1 MKTLLSF
8 VSASLLAVS
17 FSFAQVPGIPGL
29 SRAPVSTGPQGTT
42 LGANLTSGA
51 SGIDLANRVK
61 LRGFVDFDYKN
72 LQNDEAG
79 GVDNDSAG
87 FNTAA
92 DLDFLFDF
100 SPITA
105 EVHTRINDDSDL
117 LEQAFIRYSINR
129 DFSISM
135 GRQLTTLGFEADE
148 APNLYQVSNA
158 YLYGDDIEQDHGGG
172 HGLRRN
178 YVDGIRANFNNG
190 RFGFTIGLH
199 NELYP
204 NAVKGLIAGGAPIK
218 PDPNSTKSGD
228 IGIDLQLALM
238 IMPGFEARLGYAHDS
253 VQEAFPGALDDDDIE
268 QFNAWVAYN
277 DGGLTLALEYD
288 DWDIISIDAW
298 NIMLMG
304 SYQFNNFFALT
315 LRYSHEDFE
324 YSSTN
329 EDDVDRITIGAG
341 FSITDNFGINL
352 EMSHSGVDVKNGG
365 VDSSY
370 DVEEYYAE
378 GIMTF

>member
-8 VSASLLAVS
+8 VSASMLAVS
-17 FSFAQVPGIPGL
+17 SSFAQVPGIPGL
-29 SRAPVSTGPQGTT
+29 SRAPVVSTGPQGTT

-51 SGIDLANRVK
+51 GGIDLANRVK
-61 LRGFVDFDYKN
+61 LRGFIDFMYAN
-72 LQNDEAG
+72 LQNDEPQVLGA
-79 GVDNDSAG
+79 DPNDKAG
-87 FNTAA
+87 FNTAV
-92 DLDFLFDF
+92 DMDFLLDF
-100 SPITA
+100 SPVTA
-105 EVHTRINDDSDL
+105 EIHTNLNNTSGSFATS
-117 LEQAFIRYSINR
+117 LEQAFIRYSFNR
-129 DFSISM
+129 DFNISM

-148 APNLYQVSNA
+148 APNLYQVSYA
-158 YLYGDDIEQDHGGG
+158 YLLGDIIDGGMG
-172 HGLRRN
+172 GRRN

-190 RFGFTIGLH
+190 RFGFTLGLH
-199 NELYP
+199 NELYSETH
-204 NAVKGLIAGGAPIK
+204 
-218 PDPNSTKSGD
+218 STKKGD

-253 VQEAFPGALDDDDIE
+253 EDDRDPATEDDIE

-288 DWDIISIDAW
+288 DWDIGSWDAW
-298 NIMLMG
+298 NVMLMG

-324 YSSTN
+324 YSATKE
-329 EDDVDRITIGAG
+329 EDSDRITIGAG

-365 VDSSY
+365 ADSSY

>member
-1 MKTLLSF
+1 MKTLLYF
-8 VSASLLAVS
+8 VSASLFAVS
-17 FSFAQVPGIPGL
+17 SSFAQVPGIPGM
-29 SRAPVSTGPQGTT
+29 SRAPVVSTGPQGTT

-51 SGIDLANRVK
+51 GGIDLANRVK
-61 LRGFVDFDYKN
+61 LRGFVDFMYAN
-72 LQNDEAG
+72 RQNDGSLPATAG
-79 GVDNDSAG
+79 TDSAG

-105 EVHTRINDDSDL
+105 EIHTQVDNTNI

-129 DFSISM
+129 DFNISM
-135 GRQLTTLGFEADE
+135 GRQLTALGFEADE

-158 YLYGDDIEQDHGGG
+158 YLFGDIIGGTIG
-172 HGLRRN
+172 GSTITPGQYRRN

-190 RFGFTIGLH
+190 RFGFTLGLH
-199 NELYP
+199 NELYHST
-204 NAVKGLIAGGAPIK
+204 A
-218 PDPNSTKSGD
+218 STKSGD

-253 VQEAFPGALDDDDIE
+253 EDDTNPATEDDVE
-268 QFNAWVAYN
+268 QFNAWLAYT

-288 DWDIISIDAW
+288 DWDIKSLDAW

-315 LRYSHEDFE
+315 LRYSHEDV
-324 YSSTN
+324 
-329 EDDVDRITIGAG
+329 EDSATSEADSDRITIGAG

-352 EMSHSGVDVKNGG
+352 EMSHSSVDVKTGG
-365 VDSSY
+365 TASSY
-370 DVEEYYAE
+370 DVEELYAE

>member
-105 EVHTRINDDSDL
+105 EVHTRINNSDL
-117 LEQAFIRYSINR
+117 LEQAFIRYSFNR
-129 DFSISM
+129 DFNISM
-135 GRQLTTLGFEADE
+135 GRQLTTLGFESDE

-158 YLYGDDIEQDHGGG
+158 YLFGDIIGGTIG
-172 HGLRRN
+172 GTTITPGQYRRN

-190 RFGFTIGLH
+190 RFGFTLGLH
-199 NELYP
+199 NELYHST
-204 NAVKGLIAGGAPIK
+204 A
-218 PDPNSTKSGD
+218 STKSGD

-253 VQEAFPGALDDDDIE
+253 EDDANPATEDDVE
-268 QFNAWVAYN
+268 QFNAWLAYI

-288 DWDIISIDAW
+288 DWDIQSTDAW
-298 NIMLMG
+298 NVMLMG

-329 EDDVDRITIGAG
+329 EADSDRITIGAG